1 MGLWQEFWVGNE
13 ELVNMYERRLGDA
26 GYMNFKLAR
35 TNNRG
40 DGMLSYLSL
49 FVFRLI
55 RFWSIEGFISM
66 IAPSLIVYLIGY
78 RRLSF
83 GFE

>member
-1 MGLWQEFWVGNE
+1 MKILSSWNHWVVKCEIGDVGLWQEFWVGNE

-40 DGMLSYLSL
+40 DGMLSYLSF
-49 FVFRLI
+49 FVFFWLI
-55 RFWSIEGFISM
+55 RVWSIEG
-66 IAPSLIVYLIGY
+66 LI
-78 RRLSF
+78 
-83 GFE
+83 